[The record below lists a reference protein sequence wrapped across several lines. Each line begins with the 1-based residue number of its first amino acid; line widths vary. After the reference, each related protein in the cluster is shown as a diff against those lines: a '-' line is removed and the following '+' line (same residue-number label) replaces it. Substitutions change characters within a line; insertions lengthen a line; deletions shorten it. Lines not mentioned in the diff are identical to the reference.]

1 MVAGLAGWLG
11 IGFCG
16 GGDGGGMGGGGGFG
30 LWFGLG
36 WKEARESKQQPRCLS
51 FRGDANEWTGQGH
64 KCPSADSPGRRK
76 RPVRGICAVG
86 VLPWA
91 HVDGCDGRVG
101 GVHGQLPRG
110 TDQVVVCPGCLLAGA
125 CP

>member
-16 GGDGGGMGGGGGFG
+16 GGDVGGMGGGGGFG
-30 LWFGLG
+30 LWFGLEG
-36 WKEARESKQQPRCLS
+36 SQREQAAASLS
-51 FRGDANEWTGQGH
+51 LLRGDANEWTGQGH

-101 GVHGQLPRG
+101 GGHGQLPRG